1 MVNLDFAAS
10 SPTVPPRSW
19 PELERT
25 GRWPATQD
33 YLHLVVQMLGKLRL
47 ALAPALPEWFHT
59 SLALGPRG
67 LTTGILPSP
76 TGSLEARLDL
86 LDAVIRVDASDRR
99 TGTIKLDPARP
110 IAEIWRDYMS
120 VFRELGI
127 VADLWDKPQE
137 RTDVTPFSEDDTA
150 RDYDPALA
158 AAWFALLT
166 EVHGTFNSWRSP
178 FFGRSGVQ
186 FWWGGFDLT
195 VVLFSGRPST
205 PRAGADYV
213 MRYDLDAE
221 QLTIGFWP
229 GDDAREAMFFA
240 YLVPEPAACAVYPLP
255 VPSAAWAPAMGEWVL
270 PYAAVRESDNR
281 NALLRGFM
289 DTIFRAAGE
298 LGGWDLARFTYALP
312 PRRSRMDAI
321 KREPS

>member
-1 MVNLDFAAS
+1 VL
-10 SPTVPPRSW
+10 
-19 PELERT
+19 
-25 GRWPATQD
+25 
-33 YLHLVVQMLGKLRL
+33 
-47 ALAPALPEWFHT
+47 
-59 SLALGPRG
+59 
-67 LTTGILPSP
+67 
-76 TGSLEARLDL
+76 
-86 LDAVIRVDASDRR
+86 
-99 TGTIKLDPARP
+99 
-110 IAEIWRDYMS
+110 
-120 VFRELGI
+120 RELGI

-166 EVHGTFNSWRSP
+166 EVHGTFNDWRSP

-186 FWWGGFDLT
+186 FWCGGFDLT
-195 VVLFSGRPST
+195 EVLFSGRPST

-213 MRYDLDAE
+213 MRHDLDAE

-289 DTIFRAAGE
+289 EPSSGLRAILAGGTLPVSPMSSRRVDPGWMRSQGSRHE
-298 LGGWDLARFTYALP
+298 LIVRYGDHPLRGHDLASAGRLV
-312 PRRSRMDAI
+312 RRPLAFLIRQVSRPGTDGRRRVA
-321 KREPS
+321 RVQ